1 MVIGVAAALIYDQ
14 DRVLLCQRKKGG
26 PFALKWEFP
35 GGKLERGEGYLSALR
50 RELREE
56 LGIEIESAT
65 EVFRHR
71 HAYPGPMEVAL
82 RFFRVDQYRGAIGNF
97 VFEKLFWAT
106 ADDLE
111 MLDFLDADLPLVRKM
126 ARREL

>member
-1 MVIGVAAALIYDQ
+1 MISVAAGLIHDR
-14 DRVLLCQRKKGG
+14 DRVLVCQRKRSG
-26 PFALKWEFP
+26 PFPLKWEFP
-35 GGKLERGEGYLSALR
+35 GGKLKEGEGYVRALR

-71 HAYPGPMEVAL
+71 HAYPGPMDVAL
-82 RFFRVDQYRGAIGNF
+82 RFFRIDGYRGVVANR
-97 VFEKLFWAT
+97 VFEQITWALPRH
-106 ADDLE
+106 LE
-111 MLDFLDADLPLVRKM
+111 DLDFLEADLPLVKKL

>member
-1 MVIGVAAALIYDQ
+1 MIYDR
-14 DRVLLCQRKKGG
+14 DRILVCRRKRSG
-26 PFALKWEFP
+26 PFPLKWEFP
-35 GGKLERGEGYLSALR
+35 GGKLKRGEGYVRALR

-82 RFFRVDQYRGAIGNF
+82 RFFRVDGYRGVVANL
-97 VFEKLFWAT
+97 VFEQITWALPRQ
-106 ADDLE
+106 LE
-111 MLDFLDADLPLVRKM
+111 DLDFLEADLPLVRKL
-126 ARREL
+126 ARRRL